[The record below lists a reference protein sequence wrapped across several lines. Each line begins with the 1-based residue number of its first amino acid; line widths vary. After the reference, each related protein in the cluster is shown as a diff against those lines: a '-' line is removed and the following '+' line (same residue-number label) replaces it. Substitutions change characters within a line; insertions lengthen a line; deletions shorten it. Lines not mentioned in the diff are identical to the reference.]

1 MSFFSGKDKD
11 WFDLFVTSISYSTRA
26 ARVLQKA
33 FEDGLIDYEEIQ
45 KIKAIEHEADVHVH
59 RCLKLVEEAFITPID
74 RSDLIEIVS
83 EIENITDCIDSI
95 GNHTYMTCIKQV
107 NEDAL
112 NLMQLLVEACAKLE
126 ELMKNLNN
134 YKKNQKVINNY
145 IIEINRIEEMGDK
158 TYLNAMRTLFE
169 FETDA
174 KKIITYQLLYEKLE
188 IALDKCEDVA
198 DAIHKVIIS
207 GS

>member
-1 MSFFSGKDKD
+1 MGFFGNKDKD
-11 WFDLFVTSISYSTRA
+11 WFDLFVTSISYSNNA
-26 ARVLQKA
+26 ARVLKKA
-33 FEDGLIDYEEIQ
+33 FEDGLVDYKELQ
-45 KIKAIEHEADVHVH
+45 NIKSIEHEADRHVH

-74 RSDLIEIVS
+74 RADMIEIVN

-95 GNHTYMTCIKQV
+95 GNVTYMTCIKQV
-107 NEDAL
+107 NEDAQ
-112 NLMQLLVEACAKLE
+112 NLMQLLVEACSKLE

-134 YKKNQKVINNY
+134 YKKNQKAINNA

-174 KKIITYQLLYEKLE
+174 KKIIAYQRLYNELE
-188 IALDKCEDVA
+188 NALDKCEDVA
-198 DAIHKVIIS
+198 DAIQKVIIS
-207 GS
+207 GT